1 MAALPRVRRRTKK
14 RAYANQKGGVGK
26 TTWAMLVGAA
36 AAHHFGARVLIREM
50 DPQGNA
56 STALEAEPGEYNMTD
71 ALTPHRKTGE
81 VVAGSLASAIRRTG
95 PKWPKLLYIVPA
107 DVTLESVESDGST
120 GTPRERRLEVASQ
133 GALDGFDLVLTDCRP
148 SVGVLTINALT
159 DSDDVEILC
168 KPEEWSV
175 QGAHEAHKT
184 IRRVQR
190 FHNPDLR
197 FAGLWVNQ
205 ILMAGAH
212 ARLESRAR
220 VAELQAS
227 PHFKGL
233 VHEPHV
239 ADNEAIRKASGAHC
253 PLWAYPE
260 ADEADALFRGIAE
273 RALND

>member
-1 MAALPRVRRRTKK
+1 MAAPRVRRLTKK

-26 TTWAMLVGAA
+26 TTWAMFVGAA

-56 STALEAEPGEYNMTD
+56 STALEVEPGEYSMAD
-71 ALTPHRKTGE
+71 ALTPDRKTGE
-81 VVAGSLASAIRRTG
+81 VVAGGLASAIRRTG
-95 PKWPKLLYIVPA
+95 PKWPKALYIVPA
-107 DVTLESVESDGST
+107 DVTLQSVEADGST
-120 GTPRERRLEVASQ
+120 GTPRERRLEIASQ
-133 GALDGFDLVLTDCRP
+133 GALDGFDLVLTDCQP
-148 SVGVLTINALT
+148 SVGLLTINALT

-168 KPEEWSV
+168 KPESWSV

-197 FAGLWVNQ
+197 FAGVWVNQ
-205 ILMAGAH
+205 FLMAGAVP
-212 ARLESRAR
+212 RKESRAR
-220 VAELQAS
+220 VAELEAA
-227 PHFKGL
+227 PHFTGK

-239 ADNEAIRKASGAHC
+239 VDNEAIRKAAGAHC
-253 PLWAYPE
+253 PLWEYGAEAEE
-260 ADEADALFRGIAE
+260 ADNLFRGIAE